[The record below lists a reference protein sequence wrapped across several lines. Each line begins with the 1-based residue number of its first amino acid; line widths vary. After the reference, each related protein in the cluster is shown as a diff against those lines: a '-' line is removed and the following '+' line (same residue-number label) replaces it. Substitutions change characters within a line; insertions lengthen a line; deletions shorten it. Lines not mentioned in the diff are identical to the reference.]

1 LRTSSK
7 RNEKDRETK
16 KKGIG
21 KSAVEKSK
29 MKGGKSD
36 AANVERMPYQ
46 TAINVSNFFIDCFF
60 LIVLREH
67 ICVRA

>member
-1 LRTSSK
+1 
-7 RNEKDRETK
+7 
-16 KKGIG
+16 
-21 KSAVEKSK
+21 

-60 LIVLREH
+60 DRVEGAYLRARVE
-67 ICVRA
+67 IEGG